1 LKTKITKVIRNIHIL
16 NQTVESIQRPIIIT
30 DSKISTRKA
39 TKFEKKIIKSLH
51 KKIVKL
57 LRKKIVVRK
66 SITKLLKDTQINQDH
81 KEINT
86 RKIME
91 YKKIVKNISN
101 EIFHLKKTIRHIK
114 E

>member
-1 LKTKITKVIRNIHIL
+1 LKTTLAKVIKNIHIL
-16 NQTVESIQRPIIIT
+16 NQTVESIQKPIIVT
-30 DSKISTRKA
+30 DSKTTTRKA

-66 SITKLLKDTQINQDH
+66 SITKLIKDTQINHDH
-81 KEINT
+81 KEINN
-86 RKIME
+86 RKIIE
-91 YKKIVKNISN
+91 YKKIIKNISKQ
-101 EIFHLKKTIRHIK
+101 IFHIKKTIRHVK